1 MSSDLVS
8 VGTKRKINESCTE
21 RSSDVLFVG
30 ANFHREATNFKAG
43 LNMDGPEPNF
53 TDLTRS
59 WENGDCSLNYWRIRI
74 SLLTQDATFVSLD

>member
-30 ANFHREATNFKAG
+30 AKLPCEAPIQSRSEYG
-43 LNMDGPEPNF
+43 RPEPNF

-59 WENGDCSLNYWRIRI
+59 WENGIAASTTGGFESVC
-74 SLLTQDATFVSLD
+74 